1 MEEEQQLGQD
11 QSSASRSR
19 ELTRLAVF
27 GGLLIAILLAA
38 LGYSWGVNNRSDT
51 ASLQEVSGKP
61 SSPRSSTSA
70 PPPALP
76 TTTTAPTSSVP
87 ASTDSTRP
95 AASDGPTSTLPTA
108 VTTTVPVRSSNG
120 SQTATTDYA
129 FPISPSTSAEYGRS
143 HHDYP
148 AADIFATCGT
158 DVVAPHAGVIQDV
171 SYVDSWSSKTN
182 TAESRGGLSFSIVGD
197 DGVRYY
203 GSHLRELDP
212 VVQKGN
218 YVSTGQRIGAVGDTG
233 NAAGTGC
240 HLHFGI
246 STPCG
251 PGDVERRRGEF
262 WPQAYLD
269 AWRNL
274 DPKSPTSLTVSQTC

>member
-1 MEEEQQLGQD
+1 MEEGQQFDQD
-11 QSSASRSR
+11 PSNAPRSR
-19 ELTRLAVF
+19 ELTRLAVLS
-27 GGLLIAILLAA
+27 GLIIAVLLAA

-51 ASLQEVSGKP
+51 ASVQEGSEKP
-61 SSPRSSTSA
+61 EKTLRTSSTSPASLPTPTTTPPSLA
-70 PPPALP
+70 PESSNPPALP
-76 TTTTAPTSSVP
+76 ASEVPDTTAPPVGSSQ
-87 ASTDSTRP
+87 
-95 AASDGPTSTLPTA
+95 G
-108 VTTTVPVRSSNG
+108 G
-120 SQTATTDYA
+120 QTATADYA
-129 FPISPSTSAEYGRS
+129 FPISPSTSAQYGRS

-171 SYVDSWSSKTN
+171 SYLDSWSSKSN

-212 VVQKGN
+212 VVQTGN
-218 YVSTGQRIGAVGDTG
+218 HVSTGQRIGAVGDTG

-251 PGDVERRRGEF
+251 PGDVLRRRGEF
-262 WPQAYLD
+262 WPQLYLD

-274 DPKSPTSLTVSQTC
+274 DPKSPSSLTVSQAC

>member
-1 MEEEQQLGQD
+1 MQD
-11 QSSASRSR
+11 LS
-19 ELTRLAVF
+19 E
-27 GGLLIAILLAA
+27 
-38 LGYSWGVNNRSDT
+38 
-51 ASLQEVSGKP
+51 KP
-61 SSPRSSTSA
+61 SKPLPASTTSPTSL
-70 PPPALP
+70 PAA
-76 TTTTAPTSSVP
+76 TTAPTSLAPTSSEQP
-87 ASTDSTRP
+87 GP
-95 AASDGPTSTLPTA
+95 AASDLTNTTTPPVASTIVPVGNSQSGQTSTA
-108 VTTTVPVRSSNG
+108 
-120 SQTATTDYA
+120 DYA
-129 FPISPSTSAEYGRS
+129 FPISPSTSAKYGRS

-171 SYVDSWSSKTN
+171 SYVDSWSSRTN

-212 VVQKGN
+212 VVQTGN

-251 PGDVERRRGEF
+251 PGDVLRRRGEF
-262 WPQAYLD
+262 WPQPYLD
-269 AWRNL
+269 DWKNS
-274 DPKSPTSLTVSQTC
+274 DPKSPTSLTVSQAC

>member
-1 MEEEQQLGQD
+1 MEEGEEFDQD
-11 QSSASRSR
+11 LPNAPRSR
-19 ELTRLAVF
+19 ELTRLAVLL
-27 GGLLIAILLAA
+27 GLIFAILLAA
-38 LGYSWGVNNRSDT
+38 LGYSWGVNNRSET
-51 ASLQEVSGKP
+51 ASLQATSEKP
-61 SSPRSSTSA
+61 SSPRTSTSV
-70 PPPALP
+70 PPTELP
-76 TTTTAPTSSVP
+76 TTINAPTSSLP
-87 ASTDSTRP
+87 ASSNST
-95 AASDGPTSTLPTA
+95 SSGTSAVPSTTLPTA
-108 VTTTVPVRSSNG
+108 ATTTVSVGKSKASHA
-120 SQTATTDYA
+120 ATTDYA
-129 FPISPSTSAEYGRS
+129 FPISPATSAKYGRS

-171 SYVDSWSSKTN
+171 SYVDSWSSKSN

-212 VVQKGN
+212 FVQPGN

-251 PGDVERRRGEF
+251 PGDVLRRRGEF
-262 WPQAYLD
+262 WPQPYLD
-269 AWRNL
+269 AWKSS
-274 DPKSPTSLTVSQTC
+274 DPKSPSSLTVSQTC